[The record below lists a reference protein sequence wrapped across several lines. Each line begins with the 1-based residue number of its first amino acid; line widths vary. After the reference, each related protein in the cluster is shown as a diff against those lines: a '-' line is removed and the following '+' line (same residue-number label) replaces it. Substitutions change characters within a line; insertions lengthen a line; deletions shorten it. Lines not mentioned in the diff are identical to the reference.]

1 MTRKG
6 GMASLFVLLAAMLLN
21 GCAGFDYYSQAVSG
35 QIGLDYRAR
44 PVIDVLSAPD
54 TPGSIA
60 ERLRWAMQIRDFAS
74 HTLQLPD
81 NASYRNYVDL
91 QRPYVLWNV
100 VAAPEF
106 SLTARSECF
115 PFAGCVAYRGF
126 FSRQQAGQYADT
138 LRHQGHDV
146 WLYGISAY
154 STLGWLDDPLLNT
167 FIHHGNVAM
176 ARLMFHE
183 LAHQQVYV
191 KDDSGFNEAFAT
203 AVELEGTRQWLAQF
217 GTQAQQQQMQ
227 QTQQRQKHFQ
237 QWLLGYR
244 QQLQQLYASSITDIE
259 KRAAKARLMQA
270 LAADYR
276 KMQQQWQGYAGY
288 EHWFQP
294 LPNNAHFASLA
305 TYHQWVPAFHHLFEE
320 HAGDWAGFYQSVRK
334 LAKMPREQRQQ
345 RLMQLQQRGKSDN
358 GGI

>member
-21 GCAGFDYYSQAVSG
+21 GCASFDYYSQAVSG

-126 FSRQQAGQYADT
+126 F
-138 LRHQGHDV
+138 
-146 WLYGISAY
+146 
-154 STLGWLDDPLLNT
+154 
-167 FIHHGNVAM
+167 
-176 ARLMFHE
+176 
-183 LAHQQVYV
+183 
-191 KDDSGFNEAFAT
+191 
-203 AVELEGTRQWLAQF
+203 
-217 GTQAQQQQMQ
+217 
-227 QTQQRQKHFQ
+227 
-237 QWLLGYR
+237 
-244 QQLQQLYASSITDIE
+244 
-259 KRAAKARLMQA
+259 
-270 LAADYR
+270 
-276 KMQQQWQGYAGY
+276 
-288 EHWFQP
+288 
-294 LPNNAHFASLA
+294 
-305 TYHQWVPAFHHLFEE
+305 
-320 HAGDWAGFYQSVRK
+320 
-334 LAKMPREQRQQ
+334 
-345 RLMQLQQRGKSDN
+345 
-358 GGI
+358 